1 MKKNRNR
8 STKMTGAGMIAV
20 GMMAAAMLAAA
31 MAMTGCAKK
40 EPEVIKI
47 ASKPMTEQYILTEI
61 LGQLIEHDLG
71 VQVEITKG
79 VGGGTTNIQPALL
92 KGDFDLYPEYT
103 GTGWLTVLK
112 KEQENDSAVLYEN
125 LQKGYEEMG
134 LHWTGLYG
142 FQNSYVIAVRS
153 EIADEYKL
161 TTFSDLSAVSQNLV
175 FGGNPDYMER
185 EDGFNYLASS
195 YDMNF
200 KDVKDFDIALK
211 YTAMADGQIDAT
223 NAFTTDA
230 QLNAANVRLLE
241 DDKHIFATY
250 YGGTVVRQD
259 TLKKFPGL
267 EATLEKLTGQ
277 ISDDEMRAMNY
288 AVEVEQ
294 KDEKDVAKEFLTS
307 KELLK

>member
-1 MKKNRNR
+1 MRKNWKRAVAVA
-8 STKMTGAGMIAV
+8 GAGVI
-20 GMMAAAMLAAA
+20 AAAMLI
-31 MAMTGCAKK
+31 MGGCAKK
-40 EPEVIKI
+40 APEVIKI

-61 LGQLIEHDLG
+61 LAQLIEHDLG
-71 VQVEITKG
+71 VKAEITKG

-92 KGDFDLYPEYT
+92 KGEFDLYPEYT

-112 KEQENDSAVLYEN
+112 QEQENDSDVLYEN

-134 LHWTGLYG
+134 LHWSGLYG
-142 FQNSYVIAVRS
+142 FQNSYVLAVRS
-153 EIADEYKL
+153 EAAEEFNL
-161 TTFSDLSAVSQNLV
+161 STFSDLAAASPNLV

-185 EDGFNYLASS
+185 EDGFNYLAAS
-195 YDMNF
+195 YGMDF
-200 KDVKDFDIALK
+200 KNVTDIDIALK
-211 YTAMADGQIDAT
+211 YTAMADKQIDVT

-230 QLNAANVRLLE
+230 QLSVADVKLLE

-259 TLKKFPGL
+259 TLNKFPEL
-267 EATLEKLTGQ
+267 AATLEKLTGQ

-294 KDEKDVAKEFLTS
+294 KDEKNVAKDFLAS
-307 KELLK
+307 KGLLD